1 MQVNRIQTNAY
12 HRLSMEENQK
22 KASQIAIIQQQKA
35 RSQDMEQVQEMH
47 RNGNLY

>member
-22 KASQIAIIQQQKA
+22 KASQIAIIQA
-35 RSQDMEQVQEMH
+35 RSPDMEQVQEMH
-47 RNGNLY
+47 RMENLY